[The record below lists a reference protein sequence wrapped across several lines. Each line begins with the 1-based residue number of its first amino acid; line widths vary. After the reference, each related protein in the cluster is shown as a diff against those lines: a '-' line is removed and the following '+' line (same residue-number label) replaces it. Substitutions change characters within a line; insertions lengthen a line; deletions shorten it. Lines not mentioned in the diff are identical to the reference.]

1 MRYEGEKYIMNSNP
15 TTLSVD
21 EQIEKLF
28 DNAYILPYHP
38 VPDTAG
44 ELRGNLKPLIKSLIK
59 EICEEVTPN
68 RCTATR
74 GNTQNP
80 NNPMYSTKYAKG
92 WNDCIDEQRTKLNK
106 ILGEGK

>member
-1 MRYEGEKYIMNSNP
+1 MNSNP

-21 EQIEKLF
+21 EQI
-28 DNAYILPYHP
+28 
-38 VPDTAG
+38 DTRT
-44 ELRGNLKPLIKSLIK
+44 LRLKIIDALALKPKIVVYLEQIENIESLIRQV
-59 EICEEVTPN
+59 CEEVTPN

-106 ILGEGK
+106 IMGSEK

>member
-1 MRYEGEKYIMNSNP
+1 MINSNP

-21 EQIEKLF
+21 EQIAKMLITSYLQMSDKTSTAKILT
-28 DNAYILPYHP
+28 DN
-38 VPDTAG
+38 
-44 ELRGNLKPLIKSLIK
+44 IKSLIK

-92 WNDCIDEQRTKLNK
+92 WNDCIAEQRTKLNK
-106 ILGEGK
+106 ILEKGEL